1 MAKIEMSV
9 DQITDIVKKLNDSSA
24 EIERIWNSVKNSDVQ
39 RLQQSWVGKDC
50 DAYINKVLDMDAE
63 IQKALKVQRLLGA
76 TFESAKNE
84 IVSVQDDIA
93 SKASSL

>member
-9 DQITDIVKKLNDSSA
+9 DQITDIVKKLNDSST

-50 DAYINKVLDMDAE
+50 DAYITKVLDMDTE
-63 IQKALKVQRLLGA
+63 IQKALKVQRLLA
-76 TFESAKNE
+76 STFNSAKEE
-84 IVSVQDDIA
+84 IVNVQEDIT
-93 SKASSL
+93 SKANSL